1 MNEPALKYE
10 LEWSRV
16 HPDILDECW
25 EDCAKLLKKSVKRS
39 GGRVTIDDAYRDV
52 DSGRSQLWIVYST
65 SDMKIIGCLVTFVR
79 EYATGLRMLHFDHIA
94 GIKMDEW
101 FTDGL
106 EMLKKYSRQNGYD
119 GLEGIGRPGFWNW
132 IKDIGW
138 KRPAIFFEV
147 RINY

>member
-1 MNEPALKYE
+1 
-10 LEWSRV
+10 
-16 HPDILDECW
+16 
-25 EDCAKLLKKSVKRS
+25 
-39 GGRVTIDDAYRDV
+39 
-52 DSGRSQLWIVYST
+52 
-65 SDMKIIGCLVTFVR
+65 
-79 EYATGLRMLHFDHIA
+79 
-94 GIKMDEW
+94 MDEW

-106 EMLKKYSRQNGYD
+106 EMLKKYSRENGYD

>member
-10 LEWSRV
+10 LEWSMV

-39 GGRVTIDDAYRDV
+39 GGRVTINDVYRDIA
-52 DSGRSQLWIVYST
+52 SGRSQLWIVYNT
-65 SDMKIIGCLVTFVR
+65 SDMKIIGCSVTFVR

-106 EMLKKYSRQNGYD
+106 EMLKKYSRENGYD

-132 IKDIGW
+132 IKNIGW
-138 KRPAIFFEV
+138 KRPATFFEV